1 MGPHVVDAI
10 KMTAVAACLGI
21 VLLGCDPPATDS
33 EELPLTSSPPK
44 TTAELDRLDRPTTIP
59 LSAKANGFLGF
70 REISHEAGLTQPQRG
85 GEDPPRTILDVK
97 SIGLATLDFDLDG
110 RLDLFLTAG
119 STLER
124 FNRGDPG
131 FSCRL
136 YRNLGGMRFEEVI
149 DRGGLP
155 EFRWASGVAA
165 GDLDGD
171 GRDDLIVTGLGADR
185 VFLRRD
191 AGFHEVTDAG
201 LSQEGWSTSAALA
214 DLDLDGDL
222 DLYVARYL
230 DIDPLDPPIHGGDRS
245 CLWESQEVICG
256 PRGIPPTTDS
266 VYSGNGDGT
275 FRDVTAEWGFDQ
287 NRPGY
292 GLAVVIAD
300 LIGDRVPEIFVA
312 NDSSPNF
319 LWSREGDHWRDIG
332 FVSGVSVDLDGEEQA
347 GMGADVGDL
356 DGDGRLDLAVTNFE
370 RENENLYRGTASG
383 SFFDR
388 AEAWGISRSSRPT
401 LSWGIGIEDFDLDG
415 QLDLFVANG
424 HVYPE
429 SNFVSS
435 SPGYAQRDQ
444 FYRRVSPPGKQPRFQ
459 EQGEE
464 WGISGKAVSRGAL
477 FADLDDDGDVD
488 IVVSHLNAAPALYE
502 NLGASGASS
511 LQLELEQPGSKNRE
525 AIGAVVSVQFGSW
538 RFVDSVQRQSSF
550 LSSGEARLTRGIP
563 PSLAKIA
570 GEATV
575 RWPEGAEE
583 KFPLPAGGGPITLIR
598 GTGVAMPSQN

>member
-1 MGPHVVDAI
+1 MRWR
-10 KMTAVAACLGI
+10 AVSEHLVI
-21 VLLGCDPPATDS
+21 FLLGCDPPATES
-33 EELPLTSSPPK
+33 EELPLHSSPPTK
-44 TTAELDRLDRPTTIP
+44 SAAPHRVDQPSTAPP
-59 LSAKANGFLGF
+59 PASQSSFLGF
-70 REISHEAGLTQPQRG
+70 REISEEAGLTKPQRG

-97 SIGLATLDFDLDG
+97 SIGLATFDFDQDG

-124 FNRGDPG
+124 FNRGDAG
-131 FSCRL
+131 FPCRL
-136 YRNLGGMRFEEVI
+136 YRNLGDLRFEEVI

-155 EFRWASGVAA
+155 EFRWANGVAA

-171 GRDDLIVTGLGADR
+171 GRDDLIVTGLGKDR

-191 AGFHEVTDAG
+191 EGFQEVVDAG

-222 DLYVARYL
+222 DLYIARYL
-230 DIDPLDPPIHGGDRS
+230 EIDPVNPPIDGDGRS
-245 CLWESQEVICG
+245 CLWENQGVICG
-256 PRGIPPTTDS
+256 PRGLPPTADS
-266 VYSGNGDGT
+266 VYAGNGDGT

-287 NRPGY
+287 GRPGY

-300 LIGDRVPEIFVA
+300 LIGDRAPEIFVA

-319 LWSREGDHWRDIG
+319 LWSRDGNRWRDIG

-370 RENENLYRGTASG
+370 QENENLYRGTASG

-388 AEAWGISRSSRPT
+388 AEAWGISRASRPT

-429 SNFVSS
+429 SDLVSS

-459 EQGEE
+459 EQGKE
-464 WGISGKAVSRGAL
+464 WGITEKTISRGAL

-488 IVVSHLNAAPALYE
+488 IVVSHLNGAPALYE
-502 NLGASGASS
+502 NLGASDASS
-511 LQLELEQPGSKNRE
+511 LQIRLEQPDSKNRD
-525 AIGAVVSVQFGSW
+525 AIGAIVSVQYGTW
-538 RFVDSVQRQSSF
+538 RFVESVQRQSSF
-550 LSSGEARLTRGIP
+550 LSSNDPRITRGIP
-563 PSLAKIA
+563 PSLATVA
-570 GEATV
+570 GEVTV

-583 KFPLPAGGGPITLIR
+583 KFSLPAGGGPITLVR
-598 GTGVAMPSQN
+598 GTGVAVPSEN